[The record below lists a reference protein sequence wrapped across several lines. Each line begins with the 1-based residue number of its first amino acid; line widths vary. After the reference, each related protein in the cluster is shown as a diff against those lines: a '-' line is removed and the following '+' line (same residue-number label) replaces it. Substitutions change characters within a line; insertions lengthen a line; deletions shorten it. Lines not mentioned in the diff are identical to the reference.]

1 MLAVVE
7 IGSIFAIPITTD
19 MTQTITIDFITAVC
33 TEAKRANGGWLEMSN
48 IPTCGVGFSITPYE
62 DKTVIKFDRMV
73 TTPSGQTGNRFRIFP
88 VSNRKPQGEFSKM
101 R

>member
-1 MLAVVE
+1 MDK
-7 IGSIFAIPITTD
+7 GSIFAIPITTD
-19 MTQTITIDFITAVC
+19 MNNTTITTDFITAVC

-73 TTPSGQTGNRFRIFP
+73 TTPSGQTGNRFRILP
-88 VSNRKPQGEFSKM
+88 VSKRKPEGEFSKL